1 MSFAEFERSI
11 RKRAKK
17 SQAIDHLIL
26 GLGYGTVLLCL
37 IMGINIWVAIGM
49 FFAAVYGVVRLIR
62 LILTHE

>member
-1 MSFAEFERSI
+1 MSFADFDRTV

-17 SQAIDHLIL
+17 SQRVDHLIL

-37 IMGINIWVAIGM
+37 IMGINIWVAIGL